1 MANRIYAS
9 SATQIQTGSVVMLEI
24 TITDSTGATWI
35 SNKVYVFDAHDFSA
49 AYDTQNSQ
57 IGTLHLGCCNSLT
70 ISNADYDQFYYNGAS
85 KASPVALI
93 GEILQDV
100 AMYAF

>member
-1 MANRIYAS
+1 MANRIDAS
-9 SATQIQTGSVVMLEI
+9 SSTQIQTGSVVMLDI
-24 TITDSTGATWI
+24 TIKDSTGATI

-93 GEILQDV
+93 GDIIQDV
-100 AMYAF
+100 AQYAF